1 MDNNLYLWPDTST
14 KMTSKLLLG
23 MFLCRLPKQMRA
35 QLANYN
41 ATSPGDLSA
50 AADAIWAQ
58 YGGKFT
64 AAEVTVAAATAD
76 GQRGRSPSPRHVNN
90 KGGNRGRSLQCQD
103 GGKGGTSSRNQT
115 PGRRQRHH
123 GASST
128 TSLEPR
134 PSTAI
139 SPAPTQTR

>member
-1 MDNNLYLWPDTST
+1 
-14 KMTSKLLLG
+14 MTSKLLLG
-23 MFLCRLPKQMRA
+23 MFLRRLPEQMRA

-76 GQRGRSPSPRHVNN
+76 GQRGRSLSPRHVHN
-90 KGGNRGRSLQCQD
+90 KGSNRGRSHHRQD
-103 GGKGGTSSRNQT
+103 GGNCGRNQT
-115 PGRRQRHH
+115 PSGRQPSWCFIHNKY
-123 GASST
+123 GAA
-128 TSLEPR
+128 
-134 PSTAI
+134 AI
-139 SPAPTQTR
+139 NCHQPCTYPN